1 VKNLGPA
8 LENAALRFKKL
19 SVRERLL
26 VLGAAI
32 GVMFMLWNLTLMG
45 PLDQRRNALQQELA
59 MMQDEMSATADAAE
73 AAQAA
78 DPLSVAF
85 SKQQALQSQLKTLDA
100 ELDQQSAGLIEPKR
114 MADVVHEVLSR
125 QHGVT
130 LMSLKNLPP
139 QSLAKDS
146 AQASGPYIHPV
157 ELIVEGNYLDV
168 LAYLH
173 ALEGLPYRFYW
184 RVLELKTTE
193 YPVNRVRIE
202 LGTLSMD
209 REWIGI

>member
-1 VKNLGPA
+1 MLVLA
-8 LENAALRFKKL
+8 AALG
-19 SVRERLL
+19 
-26 VLGAAI
+26 VLF
-32 GVMFMLWNLTLMG
+32 VLWNITLMD
-45 PLDQRRNALQQELA
+45 PLDRRRNALQQELA
-59 MMQDEMSATADAAE
+59 MMQDAMTATAEAAE
-73 AAQAA
+73 AAQAT

-85 SKQQALQSQLKTLDA
+85 SKKQSLQKQLSEVNAQLAK
-100 ELDQQSAGLIEPKR
+100 QSAGLIEPQH
-114 MADVVHEVLSR
+114 MADVIHEVLSR

-130 LMSLKNLPP
+130 LVSLKNLPP
-139 QSLAKDS
+139 QSLAKDAS
-146 AQASGPYIHPV
+146 QAGPYIHPV

-168 LAYLH
+168 LAYVH
-173 ALEGLPYRFYW
+173 ALEALPYRFFW

>member
-1 VKNLGPA
+1 MKLGPA
-8 LENAALRFKKL
+8 LESAALRFKKL
-19 SVRERLL
+19 SVRERVL
-26 VLGAAI
+26 VLAASLA
-32 GVMFMLWNLTLMG
+32 VLFVLWNVTLME
-45 PLDQRRNALQQELA
+45 PLDRRRDALQQELTT
-59 MMQDEMSATADAAE
+59 MQDAMAATADAAE

-85 SKQQALQSQLKTLDA
+85 SKQQRLQMELSEVNAQLAK
-100 ELDQQSAGLIEPKR
+100 QSAGLIEPQH
-114 MADVVHEVLSR
+114 MADVIHEVLSR

-130 LMSLKNLPP
+130 LVSLKNLPP
-139 QSLAKDS
+139 QCLAKDPS
-146 AQASGPYIHPV
+146 QAGPYLHPV
-157 ELIVEGNYLDV
+157 ELIVDGNYLDV

-173 ALEGLPYRFYW
+173 ALEALPYRFFW

>member
-1 VKNLGPA
+1 MKLTPQ
-8 LENAALRFKKL
+8 LENLALRFKKL
-19 SVRERLL
+19 SVRERML
-26 VLGAAI
+26 VLAAALA
-32 GVMFMLWNLTLMG
+32 VLFVLWNLTLMD
-45 PLDQRRNALQQELA
+45 PLDTRRNSLQQELA
-59 MMQDEMSATADAAE
+59 MMQDTMSATADAAE
-73 AAQAA
+73 AAQAV
-78 DPLSVAF
+78 DPLSVA
-85 SKQQALQSQLKTLDA
+85 SRKKQSLQSELARVNAQLAK
-100 ELDQQSAGLIEPKR
+100 ESVGLIEPQR

-130 LMSLKNLPP
+130 LVSMKNLPP
-139 QSLAKDS
+139 QSLSKDRS
-146 AQASGPYIHPV
+146 PNAGPYIHPV

-168 LAYLH
+168 LTYLH
-173 ALEGLPYRFYW
+173 ALEALPYRFYW

>member
-1 VKNLGPA
+1 M
-8 LENAALRFKKL
+8 E
-19 SVRERLL
+19 
-26 VLGAAI
+26 
-32 GVMFMLWNLTLMG
+32 
-45 PLDQRRNALQQELA
+45 PLDARRNSLQQELA
-59 MMQDEMSATADAAE
+59 MMQDAMSATADAAE

-78 DPLSVAF
+78 DPLSVA
-85 SKQQALQSQLKTLDA
+85 SRKKQSLQGELAQVNAQLAKA
-100 ELDQQSAGLIEPKR
+100 SAGLIEPQH

-130 LMSLKNLPP
+130 LVSMKNLPP
-139 QSLAKDS
+139 QSLAKDRTPN
-146 AQASGPYIHPV
+146 AGPYIHPV

-173 ALEGLPYRFYW
+173 ALEALPYRFYW
-184 RVLELKTTE
+184 RVLELKSTE